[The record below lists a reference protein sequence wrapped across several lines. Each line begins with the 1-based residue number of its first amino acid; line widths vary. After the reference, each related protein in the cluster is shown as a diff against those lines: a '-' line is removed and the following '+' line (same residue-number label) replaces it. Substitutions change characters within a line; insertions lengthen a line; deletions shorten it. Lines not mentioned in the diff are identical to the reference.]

1 MDLEE
6 MYEQHARQVYL
17 YLLSLSHDA
26 ALSDDLTQETFLKAS
41 VKIRGVRHEST
52 LSSWLCTIAR
62 NQYFDFCRGKKRD
75 PAGVGSLVLQ
85 GMDDPRDL
93 RVFACLH
100 KLPEPYREIVWL
112 RVYGLLSFAEIA
124 EIFCRSESW
133 SRVMY
138 HRGRCR
144 LRELWERE
152 WEEDCHD

>member
-26 ALSDDLTQETFLKAS
+26 ALSEDLTQETFLKAS
-41 VKIRGVRHEST
+41 VKIRGFRHEST

-75 PAGVGSLVLQ
+75 PAGDGSLVLQ

-100 KLPEPYREIVWL
+100 KL
-112 RVYGLLSFAEIA
+112 
-124 EIFCRSESW
+124 
-133 SRVMY
+133 
-138 HRGRCR
+138 
-144 LRELWERE
+144 RELWERE

>member
-6 MYEQHARQVYL
+6 MYERHARQVYL

-26 ALSDDLTQETFLKAS
+26 ALSEDLTQETFLKAS
-41 VKIRGVRHEST
+41 VKIRGFQHEST

-75 PAGVGSLVLQ
+75 PAGDGSLVLQ

-112 RVYGLLSFAEIA
+112 RVYGLLSFA
-124 EIFCRSESW
+124 
-133 SRVMY
+133 
-138 HRGRCR
+138 
-144 LRELWERE
+144 
-152 WEEDCHD
+152 